1 MQFIDLN
8 AQQAR
13 IREKIEANI
22 LKVLDHGRYI
32 MGPEIQELE
41 AKLADYVGT
50 KHAIGVS
57 SGTDALL
64 MPLMAWDL
72 KPGDAVFTVAFTFIA
87 TAEVVQLLGATPV
100 FVDIDPETYNM
111 DAQKLEEAIIRV
123 KNEGK
128 LNPKIVIPVDLFGQ
142 PADYD
147 EINAVAEKYNLLVLE
162 DAAQGFGGVYKGKR
176 ACSLAPVAATS
187 FFPAKPLGTY
197 GDAGMIFCDDD
208 EMIGI
213 LDSIRVHGQGSDKYN
228 NVRIGINGRIDSIM
242 AAILLPKFDI
252 FQEEI
257 DMRQEVANRYTE
269 KLHGFVKTP
278 FVKAQNVSA
287 WAQYSILHPNR
298 KKIMDG
304 LNEKGIPTAIY
315 YPKPLHLQDAFEN
328 LGYSKGDLPV
338 TEKIA
343 AEVFSIPMHPYLS
356 AEDQDMVVE
365 NIIHFAK

>member
-1 MQFIDLN
+1 
-8 AQQAR
+8 
-13 IREKIEANI
+13 
-22 LKVLDHGRYI
+22 

-147 EINAVAEKYNLLVLE
+147 EINAIAEKYNLLVLE

-187 FFPAKPLGTY
+187 FSSS
-197 GDAGMIFCDDD
+197 
-208 EMIGI
+208 GI
-213 LDSIRVHGQGSDKYN
+213 LLLFRVC
-228 NVRIGINGRIDSIM
+228 VP
-242 AAILLPKFDI
+242 A
-252 FQEEI
+252 
-257 DMRQEVANRYTE
+257 
-269 KLHGFVKTP
+269 
-278 FVKAQNVSA
+278 
-287 WAQYSILHPNR
+287 PNKSR
-298 KKIMDG
+298 
-304 LNEKGIPTAIY
+304 A
-315 YPKPLHLQDAFEN
+315 
-328 LGYSKGDLPV
+328 
-338 TEKIA
+338 
-343 AEVFSIPMHPYLS
+343 
-356 AEDQDMVVE
+356 
-365 NIIHFAK
+365 